1 MFPPFIPV
9 KLQDWLAAHRDQ
21 LKPPVGNK
29 CLYQGEDLIVMAV
42 GGPNAR
48 KDYHIDPYEEYFHQL
63 DGDLLLKLLVD
74 NKPVEVRV
82 REGETLLLPRRVPH
96 SPRRGPGTLGIV
108 IERPRLPGDHDGFLW
123 ACEACGHKLHEV
135 TLPVSDLETQL
146 KEAFAAYW
154 SGDPALRTCR
164 SCGTVMEPPPTP

>member
-1 MFPPFIPV
+1 MFPPLIPV
-9 KLQDWLAAHRDQ
+9 NLQDWLAAHRDQ

-29 CLYQGEDLIVMAV
+29 CLYRGEDLIVMAV

-63 DGDLLLKLLVD
+63 EGDLLLKLLVD
-74 NKPVEVRV
+74 DKPVEVRV

-96 SPRRGPGTLGIV
+96 SPRRGSGTLGIV
-108 IERPRLPGDHDGFLW
+108 IERPRLPGEHDGFLW
-123 ACEACGHKLHEV
+123 VCEACGHKLNEV

>member
-1 MFPPFIPV
+1 MFPPFTPV
-9 KLQDWLAAHRDQ
+9 NLQDWLTAHRDQ

-63 DGDLLLKLLVD
+63 EGDLLLKLLVD
-74 NKPVEVRV
+74 DKPVEVRV

-108 IERPRLPGDHDGFLW
+108 IERPRQPQDQDGFLW

-146 KEAFAAYW
+146 KEAFATYW
-154 SGDPALRTCR
+154 SGDPALRTCG